1 MARAKRSS
9 SVLES
14 ARQRLAGLK
23 AITPAPSFG
32 PSLQITDYEQEINDF
47 SAKIDRYNGMLS
59 TLDDLQNEIEAD
71 EGNLRSKN
79 TRMLSAVEA
88 QFGPDSSQYE
98 QAGGTRRRTA
108 NAARRKQRSRPKSLQ
123 SDLTLLNSL
132 VYSISKLIRCDALVL
147 ATRSMAVTCMT

>member
-9 SVLES
+9 SVLEN

-23 AITPAPSFG
+23 SITPAPNFG

-47 SAKIDRYNGMLS
+47 SAKVDRYNGMLS

-71 EGNLRSKN
+71 EGNLRSKS

-88 QFGPDSSQYE
+88 QYGPDSSEYE
-98 QAGGTRRRTA
+98 QAGGTRRSDRKRSTKKTA
-108 NAARRKQRSRPKSLQ
+108 VK
-123 SDLTLLNSL
+123 
-132 VYSISKLIRCDALVL
+132 V
-147 ATRSMAVTCMT
+147 